1 MQAAAYPAHSARAK
15 GNLSKAAIVAAAR
28 TGDEAGMMQA
38 LALAKEA
45 VHTYP
50 VHIYTI
56 SF

>member
-28 TGDEAGMMQA
+28 IGDEAGMVQG
-38 LALAKEA
+38 LALARQA

-50 VHIYTI
+50 AHI
-56 SF
+56 